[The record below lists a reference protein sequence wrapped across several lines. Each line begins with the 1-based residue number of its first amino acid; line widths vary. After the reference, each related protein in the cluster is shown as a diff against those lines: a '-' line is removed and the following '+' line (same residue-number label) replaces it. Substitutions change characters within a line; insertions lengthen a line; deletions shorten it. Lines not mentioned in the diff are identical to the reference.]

1 MNDLNTTLEQMTREE
16 LGKVR
21 GLIERIEK
29 DYNKLADSLLDM
41 GIQPKAFK
49 IMLEEELLNM
59 LK

>member
-29 DYNKLADSLLDM
+29 DYNKLADNLLNM

-49 IMLEEELLNM
+49 IILEEELLNM

>member
-49 IMLEEELLNM
+49 IMLEEEIINM

>member
-21 GLIERIEK
+21 GLIEGIEK
-29 DYNKLADSLLDM
+29 DYNKLADNLLDM

-49 IMLEEELLNM
+49 IMLEEELINM